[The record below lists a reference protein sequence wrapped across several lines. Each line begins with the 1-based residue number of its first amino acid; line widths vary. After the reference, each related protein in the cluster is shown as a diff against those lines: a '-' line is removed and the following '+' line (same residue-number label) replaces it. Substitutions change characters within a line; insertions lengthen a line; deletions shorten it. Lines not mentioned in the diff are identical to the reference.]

1 MCAFMKYYWFMICKP
16 IKVTMFVVSKMD
28 FFYLAVAIVF
38 LVYLFFVLKV
48 FLHWLIMSLKFK
60 PSGKASLERVGISRR
75 FLGRDSAIIILSKLV

>member
-1 MCAFMKYYWFMICKP
+1 
-16 IKVTMFVVSKMD
+16 MFVVSKMD